1 MPLSPA
7 KKVLGQASL
16 LLALSQASF
25 QTRWARGA
33 GAQSFKIG
41 VRLLW
46 CPGSRPR
53 PARAPCLE
61 AVMFGAHLWC
71 AVTPSGQAEALTHEP
86 PPRVTSP
93 RGQLTLLH
101 QPPLPAYVPAP
112 DVDAHRSSLQPLA
125 WTAARWAA
133 RPMYSTARPSSMAHT
148 PFAPAPNS
156 TGTGGL
162 PRPSGFK
169 LYHAIVGCIDSGQ
182 DCGYVFVGFA
192 LLLFW
197 ALFIAYVA
205 CRHRQTMH
213 NACVSGCANPCAE
226 PRQSSSPPV
235 SPRLG
240 PSKA

>member
-1 MPLSPA
+1 MPPSPRR
-7 KKVLGQASL
+7 KK
-16 LLALSQASF
+16 F
-25 QTRWARGA
+25 WARPLYYLPLARPASKHGGRAGREHRALRSGSGFFGA
-33 GAQSFKIG
+33 PA
-41 VRLLW
+41 
-46 CPGSRPR
+46 PR